1 MNKKLHMKKIN
12 ILNIIKCYQ
21 LFSHFNKNLNKW
33 IGIQTI
39 ILLLSRLTVALF
51 SLALS
56 NFVNKINQITLFES
70 ISIGIISFYTVNRM
84 LEWFLSAIHGRFHTQ
99 FILPCALNFIDE
111 IIFLMLKNY
120 HKLKIDKNPVE
131 LSHLLNKKTEARGFL
146 GFLFHHISMPI
157 FELIICSILII
168 KLGFGWLGFLL
179 IPVCIIYLLIS
190 ILFIPK
196 IKKKILKVLAINA
209 KTTSMFA
216 NSLEKANLANTF
228 NTTDILIEELR
239 KETSRETRE
248 FKKSALLN
256 DFIATALN
264 LPLSIFACI
273 FFYYGAEKVSLGLAS
288 YGGFAAFIGIIM
300 NSFSQL
306 KNLTFAFDGL
316 NQSLSTLQTHMD
328 IYTQLNNVK
337 SEEINKNNFE
347 LKSIKFKDF
356 SVIINNKSLTKL
368 NFEIHAGDNLFI
380 VGTSGV
386 GKTSLIKAILGY
398 LPYHGKMLI
407 NDEKNININLFSWMP
422 QEFQAIQGSIKF
434 NLLLGNKEATEQQMY
449 DVLEKVGLMSKI
461 NQHEGLE
468 TLIEHNGNNFSGGE
482 NQRLSLARAMLSN
495 NPILILDEPSSS
507 IDMNLEKELFKQIIK
522 MNKTSII
529 VVHRLKA
536 IPKNATILFIKNQ
549 NEYKVENLE
558 FLINNDKEFK
568 ELYFSHEN
576 I

>member
-1 MNKKLHMKKIN
+1 MKKTN
-12 ILNIIKCYQ
+12 IFNIFKCYQ

-33 IGIQTI
+33 ICIQTI
-39 ILLLSRLTVALF
+39 ILLLSRVTVALF

-56 NFVNKINQITLFES
+56 NFVNKINHINLWES
-70 ISIGIISFYTVNRM
+70 ITIGVVSFYTINRM
-84 LEWFLSAIHGRFHTQ
+84 LEWIFSAIHGRFHTQ
-99 FILPCALNFIDE
+99 FILPCALKFIDE

-157 FELIICSILII
+157 FELIICAVLII
-168 KLGFGWLGFLL
+168 QLGFGWLGFLL
-179 IPVCIIYLLIS
+179 IPACLFHLLIS
-190 ILFIPK
+190 MLFIPK
-196 IKKKILKVLAINA
+196 LKKKLSKVLSMNA

-228 NTTDILIEELR
+228 NTTDILIEELKR
-239 KETSRETRE
+239 ETIKETNE

-256 DFIATALN
+256 DFLATSLN
-264 LPLSIFACI
+264 LPLAIFACM
-273 FFYYGAEKVSLGLAS
+273 FFYFGAEKVNAGLTS
-288 YGGFAAFIGIIM
+288 YGGFAAFISIIM

-316 NQSLSTLQTHMD
+316 NQSLSTLQTHID
-328 IYTQLNNVK
+328 IYEKLNVLQRENRNN
-337 SEEINKNNFE
+337 ENIEFKNMKLEN
-347 LKSIKFKDF
+347 F
-356 SVIINNKSLTKL
+356 SVIINNKNLIQL
-368 NFEIHAGDNLFI
+368 NLEINSGENLFV

-398 LPYHGKMLI
+398 LPYNGKLLV
-407 NDEKNININLFSWMP
+407 NNEENKHLNLFSWMP
-422 QEFQAIQGSIKF
+422 QEFQAIEGSIKF
-434 NLLLGNKEATEQQMY
+434 NLQLGNKEATEEQMY
-449 DVLEKVGLMSKI
+449 DVLKKVKLISKI

-468 TLIEHNGNNFSGGE
+468 TLIEYNGNNFSGGE

-495 NPILILDEPSSS
+495 NPILILDEPSSA
-507 IDMNLEKELFKQIIK
+507 IDMNLEKELFEQIINMK
-522 MNKTSII
+522 KTSII

-536 IPKNATILFIKNQ
+536 IPKNSKILFIKNQ
-549 NEYKVENLE
+549 YEYKVETLE
-558 FLINNDKEFK
+558 FLIKDDKEFQK
-568 ELYFSHEN
+568 LYFINEN